1 MNANQIRVDD
11 RGAIHVHVGTRDTL
25 ALALEAA
32 GLPSPGP
39 VLVVVGGAGRMD
51 AAELRRLTPLFTDG
65 LAPAIEKVGAVA
77 VDGGTDAGV
86 MRLLGAAREA
96 RSASF
101 PLVGVAAEGTVC
113 LPGTDS
119 DPNDATNASDAT
131 NANKANLEPHHT
143 HFVLV
148 PGDQWGDESSWISAT
163 ASDLAGTAP
172 SLTLLV
178 NGGDIAYRDAALS
191 VEAGRP
197 LLVIRGSGR
206 AADEIATAIRG
217 EPSDPRAHQIVRSGL
232 VTYVD
237 VADPRGVGAAVS
249 AALQPPTH

>member
-11 RGAIHVHVGTRDTL
+11 RGAIYVHVRTRDTL
-25 ALALEAA
+25 AVALEAA

-39 VLVVVGGAGRMD
+39 VLVVVGGAGRLD
-51 AAELRRLTPLFTDG
+51 AAELKRLTPLFTDG
-65 LAPAIEKVGAVA
+65 LAPAIEQVGAVV
-77 VDGGTDAGV
+77 VDGGTNAGV
-86 MRLLGAAREA
+86 MRLLGDAREA
-96 RSASF
+96 SSATF

-113 LPGTDS
+113 LPGATS
-119 DPNDATNASDAT
+119 DGT
-131 NANKANLEPHHT
+131 KAADLEPHHT

-163 ASDLAGTAP
+163 ASRLAGAAP
-172 SLTLLV
+172 SLTVLV

-206 AADEIATAIRG
+206 AADEVATAVRG
-217 EPSDPRAHQIVRSGL
+217 EPSDPRAHQIVTSRL

-237 VADPRGVGAAVS
+237 VDDPGGVGAAVS
-249 AALQPPTH
+249 AALRLPTS

>member
-11 RGAIHVHVGTRDTL
+11 RGAIHVHVRTRDTL
-25 ALALEAA
+25 ARALEAA

-39 VLVVVGGAGRMD
+39 VVVVVGGAGRMD
-51 AAELRRLTPLFTDG
+51 AAELRRLTPLFTEG

-86 MRLLGAAREA
+86 MRLLGDARQA
-96 RSASF
+96 SSASF

-113 LPGTDS
+113 LPG
-119 DPNDATNASDAT
+119 AASDAH
-131 NANKANLEPHHT
+131 NANLEPHHT

-163 ASDLAGTAP
+163 ASDLAGEAP

-197 LLVIRGSGR
+197 LLVIRSSGR

-232 VTYVD
+232 VTCVD